1 MHNYS
6 LSGRSKNKT
15 AIFHIFAQ
23 NVYYI
28 TMKTI
33 STCVHDMIKHQP
45 FLDDA
50 LARNIIN
57 FSSLAADLQ
66 PQVEKEM
73 RKPVKQGSIIMA
85 LRRYH
90 PKRSKFSSNNF
101 RKLGDMIV
109 RSGITEYTYLNSKD
123 TIAKKAR
130 LLESVKDQ
138 TGIYLN
144 YSSNYQES
152 NFLVSTSLQ
161 PAIEKIFKE
170 EKLVSVSGELASITI
185 TLPEKNTKTVGL
197 YFYIFKLL
205 AYEGIPV
212 YEVISTSNYF
222 TLFLEKEYV
231 NQAFLLMNEI
241 KGS

>member
-1 MHNYS
+1 
-6 LSGRSKNKT
+6 
-15 AIFHIFAQ
+15 
-23 NVYYI
+23 
-28 TMKTI
+28 MKTI
-33 STCVHDMIKHQP
+33 STCVHDIIKHQP

-90 PKRSKFSSNNF
+90 PKRSKFTARNF
-101 RKLGDMIV
+101 RELGDMIV
-109 RSGITEYTYLNSKD
+109 RSGVTEYTYINSKN
-123 TIAKKAR
+123 TIAKKAE
-130 LLESVKDQ
+130 LLNAIKDKN
-138 TGIYLN
+138 GIFLN
-144 YSSNYQES
+144 YSSNFQES

-161 PAIEKIFKE
+161 PTIEKIFKDE
-170 EKLVSVSGELASITI
+170 QLVSISEELSSITI
-185 TLPEKNTKTVGL
+185 ALPEKNTKTVGL

-212 YEVISTSNYF
+212 YEIISTSNYF

-241 KGS
+241 KSS

>member
-1 MHNYS
+1 
-6 LSGRSKNKT
+6 
-15 AIFHIFAQ
+15 
-23 NVYYI
+23 
-28 TMKTI
+28 MKTI
-33 STCVHDMIKHQP
+33 STCVHNIIKHQP

-90 PKRSKFSSNNF
+90 PKRSKFTSKNF
-101 RKLGDMIV
+101 RELGDMIV
-109 RSGITEYTYLNSKD
+109 RSGITEFTYLNSKD
-123 TIAKKAR
+123 TISKKAE
-130 LLESVKDQ
+130 LLNAIKDQ

-144 YSSNYQES
+144 YSSNFQES
-152 NFLVSTSLQ
+152 IFLVSTSLQ
-161 PAIEKIFKE
+161 PTIREIFKD
-170 EKLVSVSGELASITI
+170 EKLVNVSDELSSITI
-185 TLPEKNTKTVGL
+185 SLPEKNTQTVGL

-222 TLFLEKEYV
+222 TLFLEKDYV

-241 KGS
+241 KAS

>member
-1 MHNYS
+1 
-6 LSGRSKNKT
+6 
-15 AIFHIFAQ
+15 
-23 NVYYI
+23 
-28 TMKTI
+28 MKTI
-33 STCVHDMIKHQP
+33 STCVHDIIRHQP

-90 PKRSKFSSNNF
+90 PKRSKFTAKHF
-101 RKLGDMIV
+101 RELGDMIV

-123 TIAKKAR
+123 IFARKAE
-130 LLESVKDQ
+130 LLNAIKDQ
-138 TGIYLN
+138 SGIFLN
-144 YSSNYQES
+144 YSSNFQES
-152 NFLVSTSLQ
+152 NFLFSTSLQ
-161 PAIEKIFKE
+161 PVIKEIFKN
-170 EKLVSVSGELASITI
+170 EKLVSVSEELSSITI
-185 TLPEKNTKTVGL
+185 ALPEKNTQTVGL

-212 YEVISTSNYF
+212 YEIISTSNFF

-231 NQAFLLMNEI
+231 NQAFMLMNEI
-241 KGS
+241 KSS

>member
-1 MHNYS
+1 
-6 LSGRSKNKT
+6 
-15 AIFHIFAQ
+15 
-23 NVYYI
+23 
-28 TMKTI
+28 MKTI
-33 STCVHDMIKHQP
+33 STCVHDIIKHQP

-90 PKRSKFSSNNF
+90 PKRSKFTTKNF
-101 RKLGDMIV
+101 RELGDMIV
-109 RSGITEYTYLNSKD
+109 RSGITEYTYLNSQNI
-123 TIAKKAR
+123 IARKAE
-130 LLESVKDQ
+130 LLHAIKDQ
-138 TGIYLN
+138 TGIFLN
-144 YSSNYQES
+144 YSSNFQES

-161 PAIEKIFKE
+161 PVIEKIFKE
-170 EKLVSVSGELASITI
+170 EQLVSISEELSSITI
-185 TLPEKNTKTVGL
+185 ALPEKNTKTVGL

-212 YEVISTSNYF
+212 YEIISTSNYF
-222 TLFLEKEYV
+222 TIFLEKEYV

-241 KGS
+241 KTT

>member
-1 MHNYS
+1 MHNYNGLCGQEKKS
-6 LSGRSKNKT
+6 INLY
-15 AIFHIFAQ
+15 IFVQ
-23 NVYYI
+23 NVYYL

-33 STCVHDMIKHQP
+33 STVVHNIIRHQP

-66 PQVEKEM
+66 PEVEKEM

-90 PKRSKFSSNNF
+90 PKKNKFSRKDF
-101 RKLGDMIV
+101 RKLGDIMV
-109 RSGITEYTYLNSKD
+109 RSGITEFTYLNSK
-123 TIAKKAR
+123 TLLANKAR
-130 LLESVKDQ
+130 LLDAVKEQ
-138 TGIYLN
+138 PGLYLN

-152 NFLVSTSLQ
+152 NFLVASDLMELIQ
-161 PAIEKIFKE
+161 EYFKE
-170 EKLVSVSGELASITI
+170 EVQVNEKKDLSSITI
-185 TLPEKNTKTVGL
+185 ALPEGNTQTVGL

-205 AYEGIPV
+205 AYEGIPI
-212 YEVISTSNYF
+212 YEIISTTNYF

-231 NQAFLLMNEI
+231 NQAFILMNEI
-241 KGS
+241 KTT

>member
-1 MHNYS
+1 MHD
-6 LSGRSKNKT
+6 
-15 AIFHIFAQ
+15 I
-23 NVYYI
+23 
-28 TMKTI
+28 
-33 STCVHDMIKHQP
+33 IKHQP

-57 FSSLAADLQ
+57 FSSLAVDLQ

-90 PKRSKFSSNNF
+90 PKRSKFTTKNF
-101 RKLGDMIV
+101 RELGDMIV
-109 RSGITEYTYLNSKD
+109 RSGITEYTYLNSQN
-123 TIAKKAR
+123 IVARKAE
-130 LLESVKDQ
+130 LLHEIKDQ
-138 TGIYLN
+138 TGIFLN
-144 YSSNYQES
+144 YSSNFQES

-161 PAIEKIFKE
+161 PLIEKIFKE
-170 EKLVSVSGELASITI
+170 EQLVSISEELSSITI
-185 TLPEKNTKTVGL
+185 ALPEKNTKTVGL

-212 YEVISTSNYF
+212 YEIISTSNYF
-222 TLFLEKEYV
+222 TLFLEKEYL

-241 KGS
+241 KSS

>member
-1 MHNYS
+1 
-6 LSGRSKNKT
+6 
-15 AIFHIFAQ
+15 
-23 NVYYI
+23 
-28 TMKTI
+28 MKTI
-33 STCVHDMIKHQP
+33 STCVHNIIKHQP

-90 PKRSKFSSNNF
+90 PKRSKFSSKNF
-101 RKLGDMIV
+101 RELGDMIV
-109 RSGITEYTYLNSKD
+109 RSGITEFTYLNSKD
-123 TIAKKAR
+123 TIAKKAE
-130 LLESVKDQ
+130 LLNAIKDQ

-144 YSSNYQES
+144 YSSNFQES
-152 NFLVSTSLQ
+152 IFLVSTSLKLT
-161 PAIEKIFKE
+161 IREIFKD
-170 EKLVSVSGELASITI
+170 EKLVNVSDELSSITI
-185 TLPEKNTKTVGL
+185 SLPEKNTQTVGL

-222 TLFLEKEYV
+222 TLFLEKDYV